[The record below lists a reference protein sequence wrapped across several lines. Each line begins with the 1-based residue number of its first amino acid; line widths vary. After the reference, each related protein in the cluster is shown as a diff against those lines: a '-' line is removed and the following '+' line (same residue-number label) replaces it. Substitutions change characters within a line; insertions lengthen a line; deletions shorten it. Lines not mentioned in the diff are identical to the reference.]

1 MPLMAGRRIAV
12 LAFPGV
18 QAIDVFGPVEVFS
31 TADRLAGGGEYTVEL
46 VAASA
51 VPIETSSGVRVVPDR
66 SVSACRGP
74 LDTLIVAG
82 GDGVS
87 ATIEDSRLLRW
98 VARTAT
104 RSRRLCSVCTGSF
117 LLAEAGL
124 LDGRR
129 ATTHWAACEELARR
143 YPAVR
148 VEPDP
153 IFVRDGDIVTSAGVT
168 AGIDLCLALVEEDLG
183 SQVAREVARWLVLFL
198 RRPGSQSQFSV
209 PLERSAAEHAGVREL
224 QEWIPAHLKEDL
236 SVAVLA
242 ERALMSPRNFAR
254 VFRAQIGMTPAAYV
268 ERLRVERARGLLE
281 SGDATIEVVAA
292 ECGFGTVETLRRAFQ
307 RALGASPS
315 QYRERFK
322 PGLSAVA

>member
-1 MPLMAGRRIAV
+1 MAGRRIAI

-18 QAIDVFGPVEVFS
+18 QALDVFGPVEVFS
-31 TADRLAGGGEYTVEL
+31 TADRLAGGGEYAVEL
-46 VAASA
+46 IADSTT
-51 VPIETSSGVRVVPDR
+51 PIETSSGIRIAPDR
-66 SVSACRGP
+66 PPSTCRGA

-87 ATIEDSRLLRW
+87 AALE
-98 VARTAT
+98 ARPLTHWIARAAT

-129 ATTHWAACEELARR
+129 ATTHWAACDELARR
-143 YPAVR
+143 YPAVQ

-153 IFVRDGDIVTSAGVT
+153 IFVRDGDIVTAAGVT
-168 AGIDLCLALVEEDLG
+168 AGIDLCLALVEDDLG
-183 SQVAREVARWLVLFL
+183 SRIAREVARWLVLFL

-209 PLERSAAEHAGVREL
+209 ALEEPVAEHSGLREV
-224 QEWIPAHLKEDL
+224 QEWIPHHLAEDL

-242 ERALMSPRNFAR
+242 ERALMSPRHFAR
-254 VFRAQIGMTPAAYV
+254 VFRAEVGVTPAAYV
-268 ERLRVERARGLLE
+268 ERRRVEHARGLLE
-281 SGDATIEVVAA
+281 SGDAAVDAVAA
-292 ECGFGTVETLRRAFQ
+292 ECGFGTVETLRRAF
-307 RALGASPS
+307 RRNLGASPS

-322 PGLSAVA
+322 PGLSAAA